1 MAESRAGKYRLSLEG
16 YVPKRSLQTVIRTH
30 QRSAAGQHDAAPAVK
45 PGTSNKMNER
55 QTIIYCVEQE
65 FMSAEMYIK
74 EGKEKF
80 FLSVRFQ

>member
-30 QRSAAGQHDAAPAVK
+30 QDELQANVMQLLRVK
-45 PGTSNKMNER
+45 PGTSNKMNEQ
-55 QTIIYCVEQE
+55 QTIIYCVKQE
-65 FMSAEMYIK
+65 FMSAEVYIK

-80 FLSVRFQ
+80 FLSV